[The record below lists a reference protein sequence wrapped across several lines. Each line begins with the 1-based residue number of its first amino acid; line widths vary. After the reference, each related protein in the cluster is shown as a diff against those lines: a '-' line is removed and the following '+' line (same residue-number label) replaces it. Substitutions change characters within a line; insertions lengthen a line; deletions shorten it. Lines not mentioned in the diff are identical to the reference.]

1 MDAEEKLKGLAKVA
15 SASHFKAE
23 ICQLMLQL
31 PSFTFYRYA
40 WLGDRVLSL
49 FVTKLLI
56 QSNVEADSGTLTEL
70 RKDYECG
77 TSHAWFVAMAND
89 MTAVSHKSVRWLS
102 TAFEAW
108 IGLMD
113 FEGNTEAVRKT
124 LERYC
129 SLIPEY
135 VKKRGQR
142 SERSVAQ
149 LDEDILVADFLL
161 SCEISNGLI
170 TRSTALE
177 KAKETGSWN
186 VVLAKANPED
196 RLGKHHV
203 ADQVVGSKWRSR
215 KGNDYLDF
223 YFPCCGA
230 FSHTVHATSGTVQ
243 FRANSTCV
251 LWDLPESWRSV
262 HEGKLSDIGGSRK
275 AGGGSPGNHIPR
287 GKTPFWTCCKLSAE
301 QPGCKL

>member
-1 MDAEEKLKGLAKVA
+1 M
-15 SASHFKAE
+15 H
-23 ICQLMLQL
+23 LQW
-31 PSFTFYRYA
+31 S
-40 WLGDRVLSL
+40 VLS
-49 FVTKLLI
+49 
-56 QSNVEADSGTLTEL
+56 LTEL
-70 RKDYECG
+70 RKNYECG

-203 ADQVVGSKWRSR
+203 ADQVVGSKKQRWTKR
-215 KGNDYLDF
+215 
-223 YFPCCGA
+223 
-230 FSHTVHATSGTVQ
+230 FSTAATSFCRRPLTLL
-243 FRANSTCV
+243 C
-251 LWDLPESWRSV
+251 
-262 HEGKLSDIGGSRK
+262 
-275 AGGGSPGNHIPR
+275 
-287 GKTPFWTCCKLSAE
+287 
-301 QPGCKL
+301 